1 MKHHALIE
9 ILMGCYIDMC
19 KINLDGK
26 QLTERRLF
34 SNFGEF
40 ILHVVS
46 QGFVSGSSLLTLLNP
61 ATNYF
66 FSFNFFVSDFQVFV
80 SHAFQD
86 LKK

>member
-1 MKHHALIE
+1 MVSSSQNAAF
-9 ILMGCYIDMC
+9 
-19 KINLDGK
+19 
-26 QLTERRLF
+26 F

-86 LKK
+86 LSQISIGISWT